1 MYMRMAFVPLLL
13 FLTVPAVVKAS
24 TENEGISAD
33 VGLNNMTRAG
43 HWNPVTLHLPK
54 ALVELPTRYVAVEA
68 MDPDGQWLRSPLVRP
83 VSINDTR
90 WSASLL
96 VKLGSRNTTIRAVVI
111 DQENPDTRSVASP
124 QEQVIEST
132 ILRIPQPL
140 ESNQEILLLLGDLVN
155 AKRVSRLAAREDG
168 SRMLVISPNPETTSI
183 PVSPA
188 FGPAGLMFDG
198 VDKAIICGNAIEQG
212 ISDEQ
217 LLQLDAWI
225 RQGGD
230 LLFMAGMS
238 LPSALSASPVIESWL
253 PGTFDRMIPLRLSLI
268 HI

>member
-111 DQENPDTRSVASP
+111 DQENPDTRSRP
-124 QEQVIEST
+124 R
-132 ILRIPQPL
+132 L
-140 ESNQEILLLLGDLVN
+140 
-155 AKRVSRLAAREDG
+155 KSR
-168 SRMLVISPNPETTSI
+168 
-183 PVSPA
+183 
-188 FGPAGLMFDG
+188 
-198 VDKAIICGNAIEQG
+198 
-212 ISDEQ
+212 
-217 LLQLDAWI
+217 
-225 RQGGD
+225 
-230 LLFMAGMS
+230 
-238 LPSALSASPVIESWL
+238 
-253 PGTFDRMIPLRLSLI
+253 
-268 HI
+268 